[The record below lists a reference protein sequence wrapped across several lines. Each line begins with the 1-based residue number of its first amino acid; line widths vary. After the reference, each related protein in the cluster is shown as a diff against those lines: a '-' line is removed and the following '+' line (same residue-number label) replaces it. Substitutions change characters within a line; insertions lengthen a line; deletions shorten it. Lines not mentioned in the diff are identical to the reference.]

1 MKAGLAL
8 FLAAGAAAS
17 PPALAQLASDS
28 KEPIDITGETAEFQ
42 DDFAVWTGDVRVVQG
57 PAILTT
63 DRLEATLNDAGEFE
77 IIEAFGAVRYSSGDE
92 AIMGDH
98 AIYTA
103 ASRTITVSRNVV
115 VTQGKQVMSAGM
127 VTYWIDTGKVRFQPT
142 QGSRIR
148 GIFFTDKIDQQS

>member
-8 FLAAGAAAS
+8 FLAVAAAS
-17 PPALAQLASDS
+17 PTALAQLAPDS
-28 KEPIDITGETAEFQ
+28 KEPIDITAETAEFQ
-42 DDFAVWTGDVRVVQG
+42 NDFAVWIGDVRVVQG

-63 DRLEATLNDAGEFE
+63 DRLEATLNDAGDFE

-103 ASRTITVSRNVV
+103 TSRTIMVTSNVV
-115 VTQGKQVMSAGM
+115 VTQGKQVMSAGA
-127 VTYWIDTGKVRFQPT
+127 VTYWIDTGKVRFQPA

-148 GIFFTDKIDQQS
+148 GIFFTDKVDQKS